1 MCLHRWFPQA
11 SDHNSPRD
19 VCCTAGKQCDS
30 ELHCVQQQWFTN
42 DHSLAEGWGG
52 AVWCRSGK
60 LCPVPRGRAD
70 LYHCASPPQCELHRW
85 GALPVCGLQ
94 SLWFQLLQQGQAYCQ
109 WWGCVIS
116 LNECDQWLPVLFF
129 FFFSF
134 FYCLFFG
141 RFLRLVHLPCLGFG
155 LLVLPIHCNI
165 SACWYLYIVY
175 LLSSIAT
182 HLTVQ

>member
-116 LNECDQWLPVLFF
+116 LNECDQPVLF
-129 FFFSF
+129 
-134 FYCLFFG
+134 LFVC
-141 RFLRLVHLPCLGFG
+141 FLGGFCASCSLTLFRLWVAGFANS
-155 LLVLPIHCNI
+155 LQYICMKLILVYSLF
-165 SACWYLYIVY
+165 VK
-175 LLSSIAT
+175 
-182 HLTVQ
+182 